1 MIAVKGLGCGFD
13 SRNSK
18 LHQEILSAR
27 NTTGHHRADRN
38 TFSLN
43 AAPRTPD
50 QLAVQRERF
59 RSGAAGEYDGIG
71 TAQRAEWF
79 AQASSR
85 KQAVTGVL
93 GRDQDDVEI
102 AGQSAMLEAIIKQVQ
117 LRPEFLF
124 RKAASFITVLAYD
137 DGDVQ
142 PSCHE
147 YRLIAEFAS
156 RAGRVNQQYAAR
168 AASVAAGEDIKLYV
182 ALLEQL
188 AKEQNKGRFT
198 GTAH

>member
-1 MIAVKGLGCGFD
+1 MIAVKGLGCRFD

-18 LHQEILSAR
+18 LGQEILRAR
-27 NTTGHHRADRN
+27 NTTEHDRVN
-38 TFSLN
+38 RNIFSLN
-43 AAPRTPD
+43 AAPRPPD

-85 KQAVTGVL
+85 EQAIAGVL
-93 GRDQDDVEI
+93 GRDQDDIEI

-124 RKAASFITVLAYD
+124 RKAASLMTILPHD
-137 DGDVQ
+137 DRDVQ

-147 YRLIAEFAS
+147 YRLIAKFES

-168 AASVAAGEDIKLYV
+168 AASVAVGGDIKVHV
-182 ALLEQL
+182 AL
-188 AKEQNKGRFT
+188 
-198 GTAH
+198 